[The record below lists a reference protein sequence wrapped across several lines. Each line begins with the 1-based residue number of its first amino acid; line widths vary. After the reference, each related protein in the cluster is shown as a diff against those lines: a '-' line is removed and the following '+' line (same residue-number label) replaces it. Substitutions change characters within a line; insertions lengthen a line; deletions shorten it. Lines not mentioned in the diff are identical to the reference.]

1 MESSSRK
8 GGEELSTYK
17 KWLKLMDIKKKLAD
31 INKMKEAKE
40 LEISVW

>member
-17 KWLKLMDIKKKLAD
+17 KWLKLMDIKKKNWQTL
-31 INKMKEAKE
+31 IK
-40 LEISVW
+40 